1 MLVIQKYNWKYEK
14 GDDMLKEERKV
25 GPKGQVVI
33 PKHFRKSMKIEP
45 GSQVIFEITE
55 DGISIKKPEEET
67 EKVFE
72 KIAQSGE
79 KFEGKIKPHDSH
91 DEELEDRL

>member
-1 MLVIQKYNWKYEK
+1 MNM
-14 GDDMLKEERKV
+14 GDNMLKEERKV

-33 PKHFRKSMKIEP
+33 PKHFRKSMKIQP

-67 EKVFE
+67 EKVFKGISE
-72 KIAQSGE
+72 SGK
-79 KFEGKIKPHDSH
+79 KFEGKISPHESH